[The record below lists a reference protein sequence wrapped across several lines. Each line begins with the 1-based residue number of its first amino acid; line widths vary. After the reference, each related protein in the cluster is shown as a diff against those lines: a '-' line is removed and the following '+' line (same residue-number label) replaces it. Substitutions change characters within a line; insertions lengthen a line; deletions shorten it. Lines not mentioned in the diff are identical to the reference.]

1 VPDSFP
7 PAAFAAVDVTTL
19 NFEAEL
25 LQPSLTQPV
34 LVIFWTPR
42 SEASITLGSLLE
54 TVAGEYKGAL
64 KLARINVDA
73 EAQVASMFGVRS
85 IPTVI
90 LMREGQPADGF
101 AGALPEAEIRELL
114 GRHMPAPAAVEDA
127 VEDEAAKPQETPEQA
142 IARLQ
147 QEIAATPDR
156 AELKLDLALALM
168 QSGNAAAA
176 AAELDSL
183 PANLETDDRA
193 KRVRGQL
200 EFAELLK
207 DAPPAAELEARIARD
222 PADLVARDLLGV
234 RLLIDGHSEAG
245 LEQFLEILKADRSW
259 NEGQAKKRLIAA
271 FLVLDDAELVGNYR
285 RRMSS
290 LLF

>member
-1 VPDSFP
+1 MSDLSP
-7 PAAFAAVDVTTL
+7 PAASVVDITTA

-25 LQPSLTQPV
+25 LQPSMTQPV

-42 SEASITLGSLLE
+42 SEASISLGSLLE
-54 TVAGEYKGAL
+54 TICGEYQSTL
-64 KLARINVDA
+64 KFARIDVDA

-114 GRHMPAPAAVEDA
+114 ARHVPVPAAVEEDA
-127 VEDEAAKPQETPEQA
+127 IAEKPAETPEHA
-142 IARLQ
+142 VARLQ
-147 QEIAATPDR
+147 QEIATSPERD
-156 AELKLDLALALM
+156 ELKLDLAVAYM
-168 QSGNAAAA
+168 QSGNAKAAST
-176 AAELDSL
+176 ELDAL
-183 PANLETDDRA
+183 PPNLETDDRA

-200 EFAELLK
+200 EFAEVLK
-207 DAPPAAELEARIARD
+207 DAPSAAELEARIARD
-222 PADLVARDLLGV
+222 PADLEARDLLGV
-234 RLLIDGHSEAG
+234 RLLIDGQTEAG
-245 LEQFLEILKADRSW
+245 LEQFLAVLKADRSW
-259 NEGQAKKRLIAA
+259 NDGQAKKRLIAA
-271 FLVLDDAELVGNYR
+271 FLGIDDADLVGSYR

>member
-1 VPDSFP
+1 MSDLSP
-7 PAAFAAVDVTTL
+7 PAPSAVDITTA

-25 LQPSLTQPV
+25 LQPSMTQPV

-42 SEASITLGSLLE
+42 SEASVSLGNLLE
-54 TVAGEYKGAL
+54 TIAGEYAGTL
-64 KLARINVDA
+64 KLVRIDVDA
-73 EAQVASMFGVRS
+73 EAQVAAMFGVRT

-101 AGALPEAEIRELL
+101 AGALPEAEVRELL
-114 GRHMPAPAAVEDA
+114 ARHLPPPAAVEADVDA
-127 VEDEAAKPQETPEQA
+127 EMPAETPEQA
-142 IARLQ
+142 VARLQ
-147 QEIAATPDR
+147 QEIAVAPER
-156 AELKLDLALALM
+156 AELKLDLAVAFM
-168 QSGNAAAA
+168 QSGNAKAA

-207 DAPPAAELEARIARD
+207 DAPSADELQARIAKD
-222 PADLVARDLLGV
+222 PGDLQARDLLGV
-234 RLLIDGHSEAG
+234 RLLIDGQTEAG
-245 LEQFLEILKADRSW
+245 LEQFLAVLKADRHW

-271 FLVLDDAELVGNYR
+271 FLGIDDAELVGTYR